1 MTDRRS
7 RLGPLTEVSGLRQV
21 AEQFQR
27 ISLDLPSTEGL
38 GDPLPR
44 RREKA
49 AERHRQRGARFLKA
63 GRTALAITAFGDAIR
78 LDPRNSD
85 AHHALGRAL
94 LDIGR
99 VEEAIEHLRL
109 ATVLR
114 DDAAAYHHL
123 AVALRRQHLDDEAA
137 AAYRRAIELD
147 PALTEAHVGLADL
160 LEAGGESGAA
170 AQSLRTAA
178 SLMSSERLG
187 SVCLARALMIEG
199 DFVAAEAK
207 LREVAALDPTDDEV
221 IRKLGHTL
229 ARLGRFAEAA
239 DMFERALALNP
250 RNCSAYF
257 AIAEIKKHSEADR
270 SRLARM
276 LALLEDPAL
285 ADDDRIP
292 LHFAAGKVLDELGD
306 YQAAMRQFDAA
317 HRLKARYAQFDAAAF
332 TADIDRLMRRFTR
345 DFFAAKAG
353 FGLVDQ
359 TPLLIVGLPRSG
371 TTLVEQILSR
381 HPEISAGGEQSF
393 WIRRA
398 VAARVREATALT
410 TEAGRELAQ
419 QYLSLLKGLA
429 PSAARIIDK
438 LPFNVLCLGLIH
450 LLLPKARF
458 IQCRR
463 HPVDTCLSIYFTHF
477 HQRVAF
483 TNDKATLAAAYR
495 QYARLMAHWRAVLP
509 AECLFEVEYEKLVSD
524 RERVTRELVAFTGCG
539 WDAACLEPE
548 RNERPVTTASLWQ
561 ARQPVYSSSVA
572 RWRHYDPWLGE
583 LRSLLTPQDIEGPT
597 G

>member
-1 MTDRRS
+1 MTDRRP
-7 RLGPLTEVSGLRQV
+7 RLGPLTEVSGLRQA

-27 ISLDLPSTEGL
+27 VSPDLPSAARL
-38 GDPLPR
+38 GNPLPR
-44 RREKA
+44 HREKA
-49 AERHRQRGARFLKA
+49 AERHRQRGARLLKA
-63 GRTALAITAFGDAIR
+63 RRPAPAITAFGEAIR
-78 LDPRNSD
+78 LDPRNGD
-85 AHHALGRAL
+85 AHHALGCAL
-94 LDIGR
+94 LDVGR
-99 VEEAIEHLRL
+99 IEDAIEHLRL

-114 DDAAAYHHL
+114 DDAAAFHSL
-123 AVALRRQHLDDEAA
+123 AVALRRQHLNDEAA

-147 PALTEAHVGLADL
+147 PTLSEAHVGLADL
-160 LEAGGESGAA
+160 LEAGGESEAA

-178 SLMSSERLG
+178 SLMPSDGLG
-187 SVCLARALMIEG
+187 SVYLARALMIEG
-199 DFVAAEAK
+199 DFVTAEAK
-207 LREVAALDPTDDEV
+207 LREAAALDPTDDEV

-239 DMFERALALNP
+239 DMFERALAVNQ

-257 AIAEIKKHSEADR
+257 AIAEIRKHTEADR
-270 SRLARM
+270 PRLARM
-276 LALLEDPAL
+276 LALLEDMGL
-285 ADDDRIP
+285 DDDDRIP
-292 LHFAAGKVLDELGD
+292 LHFAAGKVFDELGD
-306 YQAAMRQFDAA
+306 YQAAMGHFDAA
-317 HRLKARYAQFDAAAF
+317 HRLGARYAQFDAAAF

-345 DFFAAKAG
+345 DFFAANTG
-353 FGLVDQ
+353 YGLDDE

-381 HPEISAGGEQSF
+381 HPAIGAGGEQAF
-393 WIRRA
+393 WVRRGRA
-398 VAARVREATALT
+398 PSVLEASNLT
-410 TEAGRELAQ
+410 IEAGREMAQ
-419 QYLSLLKGLA
+419 QYLSLLRQLA

-450 LLLPKARF
+450 LLLPKARI
-458 IQCRR
+458 IQCWR

-495 QYARLMAHWRAVLP
+495 QYARLMNHWRAVLP
-509 AECLFEVEYEKLVSD
+509 AESLSEVEYEKLVGD

-539 WDAACLEPE
+539 WDDACLEPE

-572 RWRHYDPWLGE
+572 RWRNYEPWLGE
-583 LRSLLTPQDIEGPT
+583 LRSLLAPQDTEGPT
-597 G
+597 S